1 MKNIINVSCNDEEF
15 HIKIDGDNIDLLTS
29 ITEII
34 RKIEDQN
41 NITTDT
47 SLRIIKKM
55 LEGN

>member
-29 ITEII
+29 ISEII

-47 SLRIIKKM
+47 SLKIIKKM
-55 LEGN
+55 LEE